1 MITAR
6 ATFFADMMKKGRAD
20 AAFISG
26 RCRNVESHEAIGIPS
41 LGFEKGQDVL
51 ESEFRRVAIFS

>member
-26 RCRNVESHEAIGIPS
+26 RCISII
-41 LGFEKGQDVL
+41 
-51 ESEFRRVAIFS
+51 IF

>member
-20 AAFISG
+20 AAFIS
-26 RCRNVESHEAIGIPS
+26 EDE
-41 LGFEKGQDVL
+41 ET
-51 ESEFRRVAIFS
+51 